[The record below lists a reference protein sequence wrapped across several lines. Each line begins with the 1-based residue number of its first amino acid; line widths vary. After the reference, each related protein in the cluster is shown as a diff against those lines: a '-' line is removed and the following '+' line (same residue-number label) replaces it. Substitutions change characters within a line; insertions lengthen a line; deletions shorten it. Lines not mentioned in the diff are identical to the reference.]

1 MTQINGVP
9 VTIVCDASESLTA
22 HDSVSWAINQLET
35 VLIRQ
40 GFSVSKNGDN
50 SVNEAANRAASM
62 QTSTAA
68 SKSLSGSIEI
78 QIWGNESAQSQ
89 ELLHAHSIEV
99 PTVAESYSIVNI
111 HNSAG
116 IKITVIGADAKGLLY
131 GLLELADRIAFSED
145 PAATLKATPSFS
157 DMPHNQVRSINRLF
171 VSEVED
177 KPWFYDLAFWDEY
190 LTELAGQRFNRLHL
204 ALGMGYDYGHNPNV
218 KDNYFCFAYPFLLNV
233 PGYEVRAA
241 ELADGEMERNMT
253 TLQYIA
259 KEAKRRGIHF
269 QLGIWTHAFVQE
281 DSPDSDYKI
290 TGIDES
296 NHAAYCR
303 DALKLLL
310 ETCPEIDGV
319 TIRTHYE
326 GGIPEPAHLFWE
338 VVMSGVKACGRPVE
352 IDMHTKGVDDQML
365 KLFLDTGM
373 PVVLSPKFWAEHMGL
388 PYHQA
393 GIRPWELPVA
403 STDRP
408 DLMSITA
415 TYRRFTRYGYGD
427 YLKEGRNYG
436 VLHRI
441 WPGTQRVLLWG
452 DPAMAAGY
460 SRRGS
465 FCGSIGVE
473 LCEPLAF
480 KGRKGSGKE
489 GGREPYLD
497 SRLQLNGQEWK
508 KYLYYYRLWGRLLYN
523 PDTDPEV
530 WQRYLRQQFRA
541 AAADCEQALAYAGR
555 ILPLIT
561 TAHLPS
567 AANNVYW
574 PEIYTDQ
581 TIVNTGEPSHYD
593 FDTPAPKTFG
603 SVSPLDSALFYRVDD
618 FVNDCLRNQRSGKI
632 TPLQVADWL
641 AGFAQTAEQYL
652 NASQSLVGDS
662 SEASYRRLAI
672 DVTAQAGLGHFF
684 AHKLRSAVAYSWYE
698 RTGSIERLEEA
709 LSSYRLAK
717 AAWEQVV
724 ASTKDVYQPDQVYGH
739 VQIMR
744 GSWADRLKDI
754 NANIAMMEQV
764 YAKQLSGVE
773 EAVEETA
780 AGSTEA
786 GVAAASSTD
795 VFIPQAASIQEFIP
809 AAVSVGHYPDALA
822 YADIFPTAADV
833 SARPVC
839 EHVSPGKYR
848 KGAPVELLVKLSG
861 PADGVKVTLL
871 YRHVNQAE
879 AYESVVMSESEGELK
894 AVIPGAYTDSVYP
907 LVYYFELQNDQGL
920 SWLVPGFDADLS
932 NQPYYELTQ
941 LA

>member
-1 MTQINGVP
+1 MTQINGVS
-9 VTIVCDASESLTA
+9 VTIACDASDSLTT
-22 HDSVSWAINQLET
+22 HDSVSWAITQLQT
-35 VLIRQ
+35 VLTRQ
-40 GFSVSKNGDN
+40 GLQVSHAGYTSLKPTIDAAAQLSAADSEVIPESIHIQVSGADSAVSK
-50 SVNEAANRAASM
+50 
-62 QTSTAA
+62 Q
-68 SKSLSGSIEI
+68 
-78 QIWGNESAQSQ
+78 
-89 ELLHAHSIEV
+89 LLRAHSIEV
-99 PTVAESYSIVNI
+99 PEAAEAFSIIN
-111 HNSAG
+111 NQTAEG
-116 IKITVIGADAKGLLY
+116 TTITVIGADANGLVY
-131 GLLELADRIAFSED
+131 GLLELADRAAYSEE
-145 PAATLKATPSFS
+145 PVAALQAVETYS
-157 DMPHNQVRSINRLF
+157 DKPHNKVRSINRLF

-177 KPWFYDLAFWDEY
+177 KPWFYDLTFWDEY

-218 KDNYFCFAYPFLLNV
+218 TDNYFCFAYPYLLDV

-241 ELADGEMERNMT
+241 ELADGEMERNLE
-253 TLQYIA
+253 TLQYIGR
-259 KEAKRRGIHF
+259 EAKRRGIHF

-281 DSPDSDYKI
+281 DSPNSDYTI

-365 KLFLDTGM
+365 QLFLDTGM

-427 YLKEGRNYG
+427 YLKEGRQYG

-441 WPGTQRVLLWG
+441 WPGTQRVLLWA

-497 SRLQLNGQEWK
+497 STLQLDGQEWK

-523 PDTDPEV
+523 PDTEPEV
-530 WQRYLRQQFRA
+530 WQRYLRQQFHS

-581 TIVNTGEPSHYD
+581 TIVSTGEPSPYD

-618 FVNDCLRNQRSGKI
+618 FVDDCLRNQRSGKM
-632 TPLQVADWL
+632 TPLEVADRL
-641 AGFAQTAEQYL
+641 SDMAESAEKHLGTA
-652 NASQSLVGDS
+652 QSLVGDS
-662 SEASYRRLAI
+662 TEAAYRRLAV
-672 DVTAQAGLGHFF
+672 DVAAQAGLGHFF
-684 AHKLRSAVAYSWYE
+684 AHKLRAAVAYSWHE

-709 LSSYRLAK
+709 LSSYRSAK
-717 AAWEQVV
+717 AAWEQIVER
-724 ASTKDVYQPDQVYGH
+724 TKDVYQPDQVYGH

-744 GSWADRLKDI
+744 GSWADRLEGID
-754 NANIAMMEQV
+754 ANIAVMEQV
-764 YAKQLSGVE
+764 HAKLLSGVE
-773 EAVEETA
+773 AAADAETGTDTA
-780 AGSTEA
+780 ASADPSAEA
-786 GVAAASSTD
+786 
-795 VFIPQAASIQEFIP
+795 FIPQAASIQEFIP
-809 AAVSVGHYPDALA
+809 AAVTVGHYPDALA
-822 YADIFPTAADV
+822 YADIFPAAV
-833 SARPVC
+833 VGSAKVRPAC
-839 EHVSPGKYR
+839 EHKSPVHYR
-848 KGAPVELLVKLSG
+848 KGAPVELRVKLLG
-861 PADGVKVTLL
+861 PAEGVKVTLL

-879 AYESVVMSESEGELK
+879 AYETVTMSEKDGLLT
-894 AVIPGAYTDSVYP
+894 ATIPAAYTDSVYP
-907 LVYYFELQNDQGL
+907 LVYYFELQEDQGQA
-920 SWLVPGFDADLS
+920 WLVPGFDADLS

-941 LA
+941 QA